1 MHRATCPPESP
12 PLPSPDV
19 SLNGW
24 LISLLGA
31 GVTAVVGLYFRGIL
45 SELRAV
51 TADLREVVKTLTA
64 QDKTLALTV
73 LRVDRL
79 ERTVETHITKGRAE

>member
-1 MHRATCPPESP
+1 LTPQ
-12 PLPSPDV
+12 DV

-24 LISLLGA
+24 LISLVGA

-45 SELRAV
+45 GELRAV

-79 ERTVETHITKGRAE
+79 ERTVEAHLAKDKVA